1 MPRMA
6 EHPQA
11 SVPSCGRARAPA
23 GGCCQAAERLVALL
37 AQAPTVHRAVC
48 AVLLAAQSLGLPTTA
63 PLRLYLFLLLAGRS
77 LRCPHCL
84 PLSARDSARDC
95 CLRVIEAALCIVE
108 PCDN

>member
-11 SVPSCGRARAPA
+11 SVPSCGRARSCRGLLPGRRASSCTARA
-23 GGCCQAAERLVALL
+23 GAHGTSRRVRSAACRAESGTTLDGSSAALL
-37 AQAPTVHRAVC
+37 I
-48 AVLLAAQSLGLPTTA
+48 
-63 PLRLYLFLLLAGRS
+63 LLLAGRS

-84 PLSARDSARDC
+84 PLSARDC
-95 CLRVIEAALCIVE
+95 CLRVIEAALGIVE